1 MKIDLYSLVSP
12 LHAERLSDPET
23 DRWLDELEQASGCCV
38 VRHGTDFSGYGE
50 VPFPLLHVRSGGTE
64 GLFLKEYRRIGPN
77 VRLLASGTHNSLAAA
92 LEIADFVRNQGG
104 RAEILHGALPVL
116 AERLARCV
124 RVAEAAE
131 CLRGKRAAAVGEPSD
146 WLISSAVSPR
156 KLREKLGLE
165 LLSLPMQH
173 CLELVEMQ
181 RGETPYPR
189 CTEWV
194 REAEARLGEAAALP
208 AMQDALRIYA
218 ALKYLMHSRDLSGI
232 TLRCFDLLQPLRNT
246 GCLAL
251 ALLNAEGLT
260 AACEGDVPA
269 LLSMMLMRGLTGTS
283 GFQANPSGADTQRN
297 ELVLAHCTVP
307 LDLLPDYRFDTH
319 FESGLGVAV
328 RGVWDPGAVTLF
340 KLGASLAE
348 FSVFEGTS
356 VPHRWS
362 DSCCR
367 TQIRVRLDEPLEDFL
382 QSPGANHRIVVPG
395 RHKEEIEAL
404 MRELGIFC

>member
-1 MKIDLYSLVSP
+1 MYSLTSP
-12 LHAERLSDPET
+12 LHAERISDPET
-23 DRWLDELEQASGCCV
+23 DSWLDELERVSGCSLI
-38 VRHGTDFSGYGE
+38 RHGTDFSGCGE
-50 VPFPLLHVRSGGTE
+50 ACFPVVHVRSGGTE

-77 VRLLASGTHNSLAAA
+77 VRLLASGAHNSLAAA
-92 LEIADFVRNQGG
+92 MEIADFVRNQGG
-104 RAEILHGALPVL
+104 RAEILHGDLPGL
-116 AERLARCV
+116 ADRLARSV
-124 RVAEAAE
+124 RVSETAESF
-131 CLRGKRAAAVGEPSD
+131 RGMRAAAVGEPSD
-146 WLISSAVSPR
+146 WLIASTVSPR
-156 KLREKLGLE
+156 KLREKLGME

-189 CTEWV
+189 CAEWV
-194 REAEARLGEAAALP
+194 REAEARLGEAAAIP
-208 AMQDALRIYA
+208 AVQDALRIYA
-218 ALKYLMHSRDLSGI
+218 ALKYLMHSRNLSGL

-260 AACEGDVPA
+260 AACEGDIPA
-269 LLSMMLMRGLTGTS
+269 LVSMMLMRRLTGTS
-283 GFQANPSGADTQRN
+283 GFQANPSGTDTQRN

-307 LDLLPDYRFDTH
+307 LDLMPDYRLDTH
-319 FESGLGVAV
+319 FESGLGVSV
-328 RGVWDPGAVTLF
+328 RGVWNPGAVTLF

-367 TQIRVRLDEPLEDFL
+367 TQIRIRLDEPLEDFL
-382 QSPGANHRIVVPG
+382 QSPGANHRIVIPG
-395 RHKEEIEAL
+395 RHKAEIEAL